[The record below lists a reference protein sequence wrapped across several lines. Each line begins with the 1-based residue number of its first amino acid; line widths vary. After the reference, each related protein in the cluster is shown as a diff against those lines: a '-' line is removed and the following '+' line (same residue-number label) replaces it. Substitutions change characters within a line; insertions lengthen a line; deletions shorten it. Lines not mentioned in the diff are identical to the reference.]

1 MKKSLLFTATTS
13 ALVFSFATASAQDDD
28 SARTFVPVDTYTC
41 NYNDGKG
48 SADLDVAVD
57 GWNAWMDEQ
66 GSDNYFAMTM
76 TPHYY
81 GAETFNVGWL
91 GFAPTAEELGAG
103 ADNFAANGQA
113 QGAAFAGAITCE
125 THSNFAS
132 MEIKAPPERT
142 SPDSLVLGFSDC
154 SIEDGTSFDEVFTAL
169 DAWSAYQEE
178 SGYQNGSWVF
188 FPAYGGGAVEF
199 DFKMLSAWDSHA
211 DRGKDY
217 DLYANGGGYQKRGEL
232 MGDLLDCDV
241 SRIYDGA
248 VRRRIAED

>member
-1 MKKSLLFTATTS
+1 MKRSLTFATTT
-13 ALVFSFATASAQDDD
+13 ALVFSLGVASAQDEEA
-28 SARTFVPVDTYTC
+28 ARTITPVDTYTC
-41 NYNDGKG
+41 NYNEGKG
-48 SADLDVAVD
+48 PADLNAAID

-81 GAETFNVGWL
+81 GPETFNVGWL
-91 GFAPTAEELGAG
+91 GFAPTAEALGAG

-113 QGAAFAGAITCE
+113 QAAAFGSAITCE

-132 MEIKAPPERT
+132 MTVKEPPERA
-142 SPDSLVLGFSDC
+142 SPDSLVLAFSDC
-154 SIEDGTSFDEVFTAL
+154 SVTDGVSMGDVFGGL
-169 DAWSAYQEE
+169 DQWTAYQTEK
-178 SGYQNGSWVF
+178 GYQNGSWVF
-188 FPAYGGGAVEF
+188 FPAYGGGGEEF
-199 DFKMLSAWDSHA
+199 DLKMVNAWDSHA

-217 DLYANGGGYQKRGEL
+217 DLYANGGGYQKRGEI
-232 MGDLLDCDV
+232 MGDMLSCDS